1 MGEGLEEE
9 EASSQYTGGA
19 VLLQHRHKY
28 MGDLSPVQE
37 SPEYKPP
44 EEMNYQELE
53 KDLNLALSKLKSEIS
68 QLPSDLT
75 EETQITHT
83 VTTITSTQKQRQPQP
98 SEEEDDSLFQ
108 GDIAT
113 HIFDTQSQFLT
124 LFKILKPNCSMMDSN
139 R

>member
-1 MGEGLEEE
+1 VGEGLEEE
-9 EASSQYTGGA
+9 EASSQYSGGA
-19 VLLQHRHKY
+19 VTLQHRHKY

-53 KDLNLALSKLKSEIS
+53 KDLNLALSKLNSEIS

-83 VTTITSTQKQRQPQP
+83 VTTTTNTQKKRRQQP

-108 GDIAT
+108 GDTAT
-113 HIFDTQSQFLT
+113 HVFDTRSRFLT
-124 LFKILKPNCSMMDSN
+124 LFKILKPNYSMIAFKL
-139 R
+139 